1 MESNKTSETSNVS
14 QKNTD
19 KNRKGL
25 WPAVV
30 LLLLNVLT
38 PNIAFAREVDHL
50 QEKENKLEISQFWV
64 KTIEN
69 LRVKKAENVI
79 KSQSE
84 RSPLTVQNKEELIEY
99 YTEKYMPKEG
109 CSLIEDLPP
118 DSDIH
123 YVELKPEP
131 PKPNK
136 KEIPSKPKKQ
146 KKSAAPKTTEY
157 KGKAISM
164 TEEEREW
171 LEKLVEAE
179 AGGEPYLGKLAVATV
194 IANRVESPSFPDSV
208 MGVIKANNGK
218 RHQFQP
224 WDDGR
229 IYEVTPSEE
238 TKKAIKEVFD
248 DGVRVLPE
256 DVVYFAVVEVAFE
269 DWMGKT
275 REHIVNIGNH
285 AFFSENAKT

>member
-1 MESNKTSETSNVS
+1 MILTI
-14 QKNTD
+14 
-19 KNRKGL
+19 G
-25 WPAVV
+25 
-30 LLLLNVLT
+30 VLT
-38 PNIAFAREVDHL
+38 LVGISVPNAVFATSDSDKAIASDFNSNHTEY
-50 QEKENKLEISQFWV
+50 KKLKIHQYW
-64 KTIEN
+64 KRKIEE
-69 LRVKKAENVI
+69 LRVKKAENII
-79 KSQSE
+79 KSQPE
-84 RSPLTVQNKEELIEY
+84 RSPLTVQGKEELVEY
-99 YTEKYMPKEG
+99 YVEKYMPKEG

-123 YVELKPEP
+123 YVEPKPEP
-131 PKPNK
+131 PKPK
-136 KEIPSKPKKQ
+136 TKEPPSNPRKQ
-146 KKSAAPKTTEY
+146 KKETTTKATGY
-157 KGKAISM
+157 KGNAISM
-164 TEEEREW
+164 TEMEREW

-194 IANRVESPSFPDSV
+194 IANRIESPSFPDSV

-285 AFFSENAKT
+285 AFFSENEKTS